1 MDLTIFSK
9 IFQCVLYGGR
19 NFDSRVSEPNLGL
32 YLKKSKR
39 NPLVLRHFRGGLSV
53 PRSLFGQ
60 NTEIPRGKLFVRK
73 SVFPTYFIAWGNFLA
88 SPRAEPR
95 PLFEKVQEEPP
106 GFTSFQGGVVS
117 SKVAIRTKYRN
128 TPGQTFCTKIGFPH
142 LFHCVGK
149 FSRESQSRT

>member
-1 MDLTIFSK
+1 MDGPHDFFENFSVRFVWRK
-9 IFQCVLYGGR
+9 
-19 NFDSRVSEPNLGL
+19 E
-32 YLKKSKR
+32 
-39 NPLVLRHFRGGLSV
+39 FR
-53 PRSLFGQ
+53 
-60 NTEIPRGKLFVRK
+60 
-73 SVFPTYFIAWGNFLA
+73 LA
-88 SPRAEPR
+88 SLRAEPR

>member
-1 MDLTIFSK
+1 MFLSGTRPPSHMDGPHEFFEKVSVHFVWRGEIF
-9 IFQCVLYGGR
+9 
-19 NFDSRVSEPNLGL
+19 SRVSEPNLGL

-106 GFTSFQGGVVS
+106 GFTSF
-117 SKVAIRTKYRN
+117 
-128 TPGQTFCTKIGFPH
+128 
-142 LFHCVGK
+142 
-149 FSRESQSRT
+149 